1 MEKLGFVSTLIVTF
15 RPTDTRD
22 AWRNDLNTHQD
33 FKSYQFFTQKELSE
47 QSGLSEDSITRY
59 INGTRIPNTYIASIL
74 AGSLNCT
81 IDDLIKPKS

>member
-1 MEKLGFVSTLIVTF
+1 MTE
-15 RPTDTRD
+15 
-22 AWRNDLNTHQD
+22 QD
-33 FKSYQFFTQKELSE
+33 FKTNFMYQLRRIMKVNHITQKELSE